1 MRKLLPRF
9 ARPCALFSL
18 QSPFKFGAKMREL
31 RPRFARPCALFSLQS
46 PFRFGAKMREL
57 LLASLG
63 HVLYFRFNLRSNLE
77 QKCESFGLA
86 SLGHVLYFRF
96 NLRPF
101 RFGAK
106 MRKLLP
112 RVARLGHV
120 LSVNLQA
127 PFNIQI
133 WSKNAR
139 DSASLRSVLTH
150 VLYFR
155 FNLRSNLEQKCESFC
170 LASLGSAMCFIFASI
185 SVQIWSK
192 RARAW
197 FVPAAL

>member
-1 MRKLLPRF
+1 
-9 ARPCALFSL
+9 
-18 QSPFKFGAKMREL
+18 
-31 RPRFARPCALFSLQS
+31 
-46 PFRFGAKMREL
+46 
-57 LLASLG
+57 
-63 HVLYFRFNLRSNLE
+63 
-77 QKCESFGLA
+77 
-86 SLGHVLYFRF
+86 
-96 NLRPF
+96 
-101 RFGAK
+101 

-192 RARAW
+192 RARASSPLRSNRVFFKNRKINFRILFLYFEKKMNGEIVLLSLFNINCFSVLTFFFNVFGDKNCW
-197 FVPAAL
+197 KKNDEKKFQMTNFFQCDFVK